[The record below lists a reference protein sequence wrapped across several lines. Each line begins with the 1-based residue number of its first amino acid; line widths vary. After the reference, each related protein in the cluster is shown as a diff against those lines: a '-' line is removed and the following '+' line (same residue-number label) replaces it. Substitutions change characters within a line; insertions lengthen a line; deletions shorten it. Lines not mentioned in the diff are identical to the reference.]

1 MSSRFQEL
9 RPPYPVYDPQPIFG
23 GSLPTI
29 DEIGPPDTRPS
40 GQNPYYDLYRGA
52 HGRHFS
58 GLGVTN
64 MMSADRGIKDYPNEL
79 NMLAEMDDVQGNG
92 VFDPHGS
99 HGNIHPDEGVFADH
113 ENLPGYLVRDQYY
126 APSQVID
133 GTTGEP
139 VMYVPG
145 GAVAID
151 QSQLRTY
158 RDRQLL
164 WEIPP
169 GMSAEQRTA
178 PPDGDTWIPA
188 EYSWPVNGIGAEPA
202 PPGSDPASL
211 PAERSKVPMIASFV
225 IVGLAAGIFVAT
237 VMKR

>member
-1 MSSRFQEL
+1 MSSRFQSL
-9 RPPYPVYDPQPIFG
+9 RPPYPVYESQPIFG

-29 DEIGPPDTRPS
+29 DEIGPPDVRPS
-40 GQNPYYDLYRGA
+40 GNNPYYDMYRGA
-52 HGRHFS
+52 HGRNFS
-58 GLGVTN
+58 GLGVTS
-64 MMSADRGIKDYPNEL
+64 MLSADRGIQDYPNEL

-113 ENLPGYLVRDQYY
+113 ENIPGYLVRDEYY

-151 QSQLRTY
+151 QSQLETY

-169 GMSAEQRTA
+169 GMSAEHRES
-178 PPDGDTWIPA
+178 PPDGDTWIPD
-188 EYSWPVNGIGAEPA
+188 EYSWPISGIGVDPP

-211 PAERSKVPMIASFV
+211 PEGKSKVPVVASFA
-225 IVGLAAGIFVAT
+225 IIGLAFGVFVAT
-237 VMKR
+237 LMKK

>member
-1 MSSRFQEL
+1 MANVLRQL
-9 RPPYPVYDPQPIFG
+9 RPPYPVYMSQPMFG
-23 GSLPTI
+23 GKLPTI
-29 DEIGPPDTRPS
+29 DDDGPPDMRPS
-40 GQNPYYDLYRGA
+40 QDNPYYDQYLGA

-58 GLGVTN
+58 GLGEN
-64 MMSADRGIKDYPNEL
+64 MDSADRGIKDYPNEL

-139 VMYVPG
+139 VMFVPG

-151 QSQLRTY
+151 QSQLNTY

-169 GMSAEQRTA
+169 GMSAEPTKH
-178 PPDGDTWIPA
+178 PPDGETWIPE
-188 EYSWPVNGIGAEPA
+188 EYSWPVSGLGVEPA
-202 PPGSDPASL
+202 PPGSDTASL
-211 PAERSKVPMIASFV
+211 PKSRVPVIASFA
-225 IVGLAAGIFVAT
+225 IVGVALGIFVAT
-237 VMKR
+237 IMKR